1 MDRDSENAV
10 VEALVPVGHVVRRAI
25 GVIAF
30 GVVTGALA
38 SAASVAFVDAYHWLN
53 EVLLIAP
60 EARAQVGS
68 WLLLAAATVTVPTV
82 GGFVVGLFNRF
93 LLTGGRAQG
102 PPHVI
107 REAQSGTGHVGLRG
121 GLASAVAA
129 VLSLGSGAS
138 VGQYGPLVHLGSTL
152 GSVIGRWSRA
162 GTGLGTI
169 GIGCGVAA
177 AISTA
182 FSAPIAG
189 ILFAHEV
196 VLRHYSL
203 KAFAPIT
210 VASSLGYFLTEN
222 VFLREPLFRITE
234 IPALAGA
241 DFTLFVVLGLVG
253 AGIAVLYMN
262 AVLYVGRLAG
272 RTPIPDVAK
281 PAAAGLGLGMIA
293 LGAPEVL
300 GMGFETLRTA
310 LQPEGFTLGQL
321 GGILVAKIAAT
332 ALCLGF
338 GFAGGVTGPA
348 LLIGTLFGAL
358 AGQALSLLAGFDP
371 ALVTVYAIVG
381 MAAVT
386 GPVMGAPLSTIL
398 IVFEL
403 TRNYELTTAVMVAV
417 VFSNLVAYRLFG
429 RSMFDVQLHRAGF
442 DLRFGR
448 DKAVLER
455 TSIAP
460 WVCDDYLL
468 LTPDMTCAC
477 ARAIIVAEGAE
488 EAQVATNDGRYLGV
502 VDLAPLDAAVD
513 SGEGERSIAAQVRR
527 PAVVLD
533 TETSIWRAF
542 SRVSRF
548 NGHAVPVLGAGESDR
563 LAGVVPEP
571 LLIQAYLDTI
581 GRIRDE
587 ENATP

>member
-1 MDRDSENAV
+1 MDRDSENVV
-10 VEALVPVGHVVRRAI
+10 VEALAPVGEVMRRAL
-25 GVIAF
+25 GVIGF
-30 GVVTGALA
+30 GATTGALA
-38 SAASVAFVDAYHWLN
+38 ALASLAFIDAYQWLN
-53 EVLLIAP
+53 ALLLVAP
-60 EARAQVGS
+60 HARAEVAD
-68 WLLLAAATVTVPTV
+68 WILLAGATVAVPTL
-82 GGFVVGLFNRF
+82 GGLVVGLFNRF
-93 LLTGGRAQG
+93 LLRGGRAQG

-107 REAQSGTGHVGLRG
+107 REAQSGTGQVGLRG
-121 GLASAVAA
+121 GLASATAA

-152 GSVIGRWSRA
+152 GSAIGRWSRA

-222 VFLREPLFRITE
+222 VFLREPLFRITG
-234 IPALAGA
+234 IPELGGP
-241 DFTLFVVLGLVG
+241 DFTLFVLLGIAG
-253 AGIAVLYMN
+253 AGVAVLYMN
-262 AVLYVGRLAG
+262 AVLYMGRLAG
-272 RTPIPDVAK
+272 RTAIPDCVK
-281 PAAAGLGLGMIA
+281 PAVAGMALGLLA
-293 LGAPEVL
+293 LGTPEVL

-310 LQPEGFTLGQL
+310 LDPEGFGAGELGV
-321 GGILVAKIAAT
+321 ILLAKIAAT

-348 LLIGTLFGAL
+348 LVIGTLFGAL
-358 AGQALSLLAGFDP
+358 LGQGLTLLSGGEP
-371 ALVTVYAIVG
+371 GVVTVYAIVG

-448 DKAVLER
+448 DKVVLDR
-455 TSIAP
+455 TPIAP
-460 WVCDDYLL
+460 WVSDDYLRV
-468 LTPDMTCAC
+468 TPDLSC
-477 ARAIIVAEGAE
+477 ARAREIVIAAGAE
-488 EAQVATNDGRYLGV
+488 EAQVVAADDSYLGV
-502 VDLAPLDAAVD
+502 VDLASLDVAMD
-513 SGEGERSIAAQVRR
+513 RGEGRGPLAGHVRR

-533 TETSIWRAF
+533 TRTSIWRAF
-542 SRVSRF
+542 DSVRGF
-548 NGHAVPVLGAGESDR
+548 NGHAVPVIAPGSSER
-563 LAGVVPEP
+563 LAGVVHEP
-571 LLIQAYLDTI
+571 ALIQAYLDTI
-581 GRIRDE
+581 ARIRDE